1 MGNQKETYK
10 IIISGG
16 GTGGHIFPALSIAD
30 EIKNRIPD
38 SEILFVGAK
47 GKMEMERVPAAGYP
61 IEGLWISG
69 LNRTKKLKN
78 LNFPFKLISSL
89 WKARKI
95 IRGFKPDA
103 VIGTGGFASGPIMYM
118 AQKKGIPTFIQ
129 EQNSYPGI
137 TNKLLAKGADKIYVA
152 YPKLE
157 RFFPK
162 DKISL
167 TGNPVRKNLESEKM
181 DKSEAAIFFG
191 LNPNRKTILIVG
203 GSLGAMPVNNAIKK
217 YLDEIK
223 KEGWQLIWQT
233 GKNHYQKF
241 ESLEDEQVKILP
253 FITNMPAAYSA
264 ADIII
269 SRAGAGTVSE
279 LAILGKPVILV
290 PSPYVA
296 EDHQTK
302 NALSLAEKKA
312 AILIPEKELD
322 SRLIKELKEL
332 LSNQEKYDL
341 ISRNLKA
348 LAKPKATQEIVDDI
362 LSVLKSN
369 KKMK

>member
-1 MGNQKETYK
+1 MGHKNETYK

-69 LNRTKKLKN
+69 LNRSKKIKN
-78 LNFPFKLISSL
+78 FNFPFKLILSL
-89 WKARKI
+89 WKAWKI
-95 IRGFKPDA
+95 IYRFKPDA

-137 TNKLLAKGADKIYVA
+137 TNKILAKGADKIYVS

-162 DKISL
+162 DKIRL
-167 TGNPVRKNLESEKM
+167 TGNPVRKKLESQIM
-181 DKSEAAIFFG
+181 DKKEASKIFS
-191 LNPNRKTILIVG
+191 LNPDKKTILIVG
-203 GSLGAMPVNNAIKK
+203 GSLGAMPVNNTIKNN
-217 YLDEIK
+217 LDEIK

-233 GKNHYQKF
+233 GKNHYKKF
-241 ESLEDEQVKILP
+241 QSLEDKQIKILP
-253 FITNMPAAYSA
+253 FISNMPAAYSA
-264 ADIII
+264 SDVII

-279 LAILGKPVILV
+279 LAIVGKPIILI

-296 EDHQTK
+296 EDHQTINAQSLNK
-302 NALSLAEKKA
+302 NKA
-312 AILIPEKELD
+312 AILILEKQIDRKLM
-322 SRLIKELKEL
+322 KELKDL
-332 LSNQEKYDL
+332 LADKKKYNL
-341 ISRNLKA
+341 MSKNLKA
-348 LAKPKATQEIVDDI
+348 LAKPNATKEIVDDI
-362 LSVLKSN
+362 LNIIKEKTS
-369 KKMK
+369 